1 MSGDDSNAHDIKKS
15 FDNAEKIGVIGSPS
29 STSGFSIDILG
40 TAANK
45 RLVGNLSIFNYFQ
58 DGRDHYALGQI
69 TEIEMQNVWTQDATM
84 RGIIRQKGRVDPITE
99 RQDVHLAKMMISSV
113 FAKDGDGSFDQ
124 SMLGTVPSTGT
135 PIKLLSEDIMNS
147 LLSGHQHELFY
158 LGKAYGTEIKMPTWF
173 KHFNDP
179 AIDPGGIGEAYH
191 IGIFGKTGSGK
202 SRLALM
208 MMLAYARHK
217 NMSLL
222 VLDPQH
228 QFSTEFQSEH
238 IRSLLGQ
245 KLNRTAEVISLHNL
259 VLSGYELF
267 KRILIMSNF
276 FRRWCSI
283 IHEDNQLRAADEIE
297 NILRRQGPEIEPWNV
312 HRRESFNR
320 VWTALLNDN
329 QVQRRIYSTQD
340 LILRMVNAMG
350 AANPEEV
357 YDQWRRIANLF
368 SYEGKQNAKIISKLI
383 GELGQNDSGGKILVI
398 DLSEINAPADI
409 YWTDEMKLI
418 VIAQFLKSLAEHAE
432 KEYRDKE
439 ALLNTLVILDEAH
452 RLAPKEDIEN
462 DTLADVKSILIDAVR
477 TTRKYGLGWMFI
489 SQTLS
494 SLDREIINQLRIYVF
509 GFGLAWGVERQAL
522 REIIGGAEEAIK
534 LYQSFRDPQSSLKER
549 EYPFMSIGPISPLSF
564 SGTPLFFTSLK
575 YPSEFL
581 KINFNIE
588 NSQH

>member
-1 MSGDDSNAHDIKKS
+1 MSDEVEDIKKS
-15 FDNAEKIGVIGSPS
+15 FDAAEKIGVVGSPS

-45 RLVGNLSIFNYFQ
+45 RLVGNLSVFNYIQ
-58 DGRDHYALGQI
+58 DGHDHYALGQI

-113 FAKDGDGSFDQ
+113 FTRNGDGTFDQ

-135 PIKLLSEDIMNS
+135 PIRLLNENIMNS
-147 LLSGHQHELFY
+147 LLASHQQELFY
-158 LGKAYGTEIKMPTWF
+158 LGKAYGTEIKMPMWF
-173 KHFNDP
+173 KHFGDP
-179 AIDPGGIGEAYH
+179 QTHPGGIGEAYH

-208 MMLAYARHK
+208 MMLAYARHR

-228 QFSTEFQSEH
+228 QFSIEFESEH
-238 IRSLLGQ
+238 IRNLLSHQ
-245 KLNRTAEVISLHNL
+245 LSRTAEVISLHNL
-259 VLSGYELF
+259 VLSNYELF
-267 KRILIMSNF
+267 KRILILSNF
-276 FRRWCSI
+276 LRRRCSI
-283 IHEDNQLRAADEIE
+283 IHEDNQMRAVDEIV
-297 NILRRQGPEIEPWNV
+297 NILERQGEKIVPW
-312 HRRESFNR
+312 HAHQRDSFDR
-320 VWTALLNDN
+320 VWSALLNDN
-329 QVQRRIYSTQD
+329 QVQRRIYSSPD
-340 LILRMVNAMG
+340 LVMRMVSTM
-350 AANPEEV
+350 AAQDVEQAYSE
-357 YDQWRRIANLF
+357 WRKIANLF
-368 SYEGKQNAKIISKLI
+368 SYEGKQNARIISDLV
-383 GELGQNDSGGKILVI
+383 GQLGPKKDGSGGRVVVI

-432 KEYRDKE
+432 QEFRKDQT
-439 ALLNTLVILDEAH
+439 LLNTLVILDEAH
-452 RLAPKEDIEN
+452 RLAPREDIES

-509 GFGLAWGVERQAL
+509 GFGLAWGLERQAL

-534 LYQSFRDPQSSLKER
+534 LYQSFRDPQSSLR
-549 EYPFMSIGPISPLSF
+549 QTEYPFMSIGPISPLSF
-564 SGTPLFFTSLK
+564 SGTPLFFTSLR

-581 KINFNIE
+581 KVDFDVDGAR
-588 NSQH
+588 Q